1 MIGNYSITRIIV
13 TAAIWQTLGLVYYF
27 NRQLNVSFSNI
38 IIKDDLIMSAPP
50 NALPPKLY
58 SQNSKTSRL
67 QGQPSV
73 SKKDEYIDYKLVTT
87 KNDVEKNIDT
97 KISAMKNE
105 LKDKMIT
112 EMENMIE
119 NKTSDLKQSSVNIVR
134 KSLRERVMT
143 TTANTTSTKESPSSS
158 SFSEPLPLSVENS
171 CFAYNSDK
179 WLNRKIESNN
189 DDGFTPELVETLLEG
204 PSHFQ
209 KLPSLFDQTICHE
222 DSPLRSFPQTKEQ
235 RQQQQQNQQ
244 GRGIINEDGIDLA
257 SVEDWYQRFL
267 YLALHWK
274 FHRHALPEYQARK
287 TCEEKDAKD
296 GTNNLQSFMKE
307 HKIGLMDYEC
317 RDAKFVVAS
326 VGSIGFGAYLNTQAS
341 LTILLALRTN
351 RIPILSSQTLFP
363 WQKQKARGDPW
374 LLAPTNCSRKDM
386 QCYFL
391 PLSPCTVTEEDLLNA
406 PIYGVDRAEQ
416 RYLIKNVTVPPELEN
431 ERIVVLNS
439 GLAGKT
445 MDTSDM
451 RNIAF
456 DTINELLEEWKK
468 HHGQESHEADWKALT
483 LAHQWIS
490 EKGGIDPH
498 GLLRQ
503 VYVYMLRPNPHY
515 KALLREQM
523 SLILPPDINP
533 SETIGIAIRGS
544 DKCISESMCL
554 PFDRYMDLVTDIAHP
569 TLSLLDS
576 SSDPTSTMTTTI
588 QNHLLEQKSS
598 SFQRPKLIMTTEDP
612 SIFNASLA
620 YQRNESFPFQFL
632 VNNND
637 NMQGSGY
644 PSHFSSSEGEKTIV
658 SSLTAL
664 QFHFNAGRVYLNCCS
679 NFHLVLKHLLHA
691 QCGARRH
698 GHDFVFNDKNNI
710 SEAMVSYKNT
720 FVLPASSS
728 LTFTASNTTT
738 STSTSTISHDYQEH
752 DYDHH
757 HRRRLSPPIT
767 QCLSEDSVP
776 RRYRIC
782 CAWTSKKDGECKK
795 LWQEYSERK
804 EVSYSSF

>member
-1 MIGNYSITRIIV
+1 V
-13 TAAIWQTLGLVYYF
+13 TAAIWQTLGLVYYCT
-27 NRQLNVSFSNI
+27 RQLNVSFSNI
-38 IIKDDLIMSAPP
+38 IIQDDIIMFAPP
-50 NALPPKLY
+50 QK
-58 SQNSKTSRL
+58 SKASR
-67 QGQPSV
+67 QQPQPV
-73 SKKDEYIDYKLVTT
+73 VEIIMNTTTMNTTSKKEEYIDSELLVTT
-87 KNDVEKNIDT
+87 KNYMEKNIDI
-97 KISAMKNE
+97 KISAMKKE
-105 LKDKMIT
+105 LKDEMIL
-112 EMENMIE
+112 EMEKIIE
-119 NKTSDLKQSSVNIVR
+119 NNISELQSSTNTVR
-134 KSLRERVMT
+134 KSLRETVMT
-143 TTANTTSTKESPSSS
+143 TPANTTSTRESPSSS
-158 SFSEPLPLSVENS
+158 FSELLPLSVRNS
-171 CFAYNSDK
+171 CFAYNSNK
-179 WLNRKIESNN
+179 WLNGKIESNN
-189 DDGFTPELVETLLEG
+189 DDGFTPELLETLVLG

-222 DSPLRSFPQTKEQ
+222 DSPLRNFPQTKEQ

-244 GRGIINEDGIDLA
+244 GRGILNEDGIDLA

-287 TCEEKDAKD
+287 TCEETDDKD
-296 GTNNLQSFMKE
+296 GTNTLQSYMKE
-307 HKIGLMDYEC
+307 HQIGLMDYEC
-317 RDAKFVVAS
+317 KDAKFVVAP
-326 VGSIGFGAYLNTQAS
+326 VGSVGFGAYLNTQAS

-351 RIPILSSQTLFP
+351 RIPILSSQSLFP
-363 WQKQKARGDPW
+363 WQKQKKAGDPW
-374 LLAPTNCSRKDM
+374 LLAPANCPRKDM

-406 PIYGVDRAEQ
+406 PIYGVDKAEQ
-416 RYLIKNVTVPPELEN
+416 KYLRTNVAVPPELEN

-468 HHGQESHEADWKALT
+468 HHEQESHKNQNYSWSDEEDWKALT

-523 SLILPPDINP
+523 SFILPPDINP
-533 SETIGIAIRGS
+533 SKTIGIAIRGS
-544 DKCISESMCL
+544 DKCISESVCL
-554 PFDRYMDLVTDIAHP
+554 PFDKYMDLVTDIAHP

-588 QNHLLEQKSS
+588 QKHQLEQKIS

-612 SIFNASLA
+612 SIFNASLS
-620 YQRNESFPFQFL
+620 YQHNESFPFQFL

-644 PSHFSSSEGEKTIV
+644 PSYFSPGEGEKTIV

-679 NFHLVLKHLLHA
+679 NFHLVLKYLLHA

-710 SEAMVSYKNT
+710 REAMVSFTDT
-720 FVLPASSS
+720 FILPSSSSSSSS
-728 LTFTASNTTT
+728 LTLTASN
-738 STSTSTISHDYQEH
+738 TSTISHDYH
-752 DYDHH
+752 RHR
-757 HRRRLSPPIT
+757 RRRLSPPVS
-767 QCLSEDSVP
+767 QCLTEDSVP
-776 RRYRIC
+776 RQYRIC
-782 CAWTSKKDGECKK
+782 CSWTSKMDGECKNI
-795 LWQEYSERK
+795 WEEYREGK
-804 EVSYSSF
+804 EVS

>member
-1 MIGNYSITRIIV
+1 MIGNYSIPRIIV
-13 TAAIWQTLGLVYYF
+13 TVAISQTLGLIYYF
-27 NRQLNVSFSNI
+27 NRQRNVSFSSI
-38 IIKDDLIMSAPP
+38 MIKDDIIMFAPT
-50 NALPPKLY
+50 NTLPPKLD

-67 QGQPSV
+67 LVQPSV
-73 SKKDEYIDYKLVTT
+73 WSKKDEYIDSNLVTR

-97 KISAMKNE
+97 KISTMKNE
-105 LKDKMIT
+105 LKDETIP
-112 EMENMIE
+112 EMEKMIE
-119 NKTSDLKQSSVNIVR
+119 NKTSELKQSSTNIVR
-134 KSLRERVMT
+134 KSLRETVMT

-158 SFSEPLPLSVENS
+158 SSFSELLPLSVENS

-179 WLNRKIESNN
+179 WLNTKIESNN
-189 DDGFTPELVETLLEG
+189 DDGFTPELVEILLDG

-235 RQQQQQNQQ
+235 RQQQQNQQ
-244 GRGIINEDGIDLA
+244 GRGILNEDGIDLA

-296 GTNNLQSFMKE
+296 GNNNLQSFMKE

-317 RDAKFVVAS
+317 RDAKFVVAP
-326 VGSIGFGAYLNTQAS
+326 VGSIGLGAFLNTQAS

-351 RIPILSSQTLFP
+351 RIPILSSRSFFP
-363 WQKQKARGDPW
+363 WQKEKARGDPW

-416 RYLIKNVTVPPELEN
+416 RYLVKNVTVPPELEN

-445 MDTSDM
+445 VDTSDM
-451 RNIAF
+451 RSIAF

-468 HHGQESHEADWKALT
+468 YHEQESHEEDWKALT
-483 LAHQWIS
+483 LAHQWVS

-503 VYVYMLRPNPHY
+503 VYVYILRPNPYY

-523 SLILPPDINP
+523 SFILPPDINP

-576 SSDPTSTMTTTI
+576 FSDPISTMTTTI
-588 QNHLLEQKSS
+588 QNHQLEQKSS
-598 SFQRPKLIMTTEDP
+598 PFQRPKLIMTTEDP

-644 PSHFSSSEGEKTIV
+644 PSHFSSGEGEKTIV

-698 GHDFVFNDKNNI
+698 GHDFVFNDKNSI
-710 SEAMVSYKNT
+710 SEAMVSYTNT
-720 FVLPASSS
+720 FVLPPSSS
-728 LTFTASNTTT
+728 STLTASNTT
-738 STSTSTISHDYQEH
+738 TSTSTISHDYQEH
-752 DYDHH
+752 DYDHY
-757 HRRRLSPPIT
+757 RRRLLSPPIT
-767 QCLSEDSVP
+767 QCLTEESVP

-782 CAWTSKKDGECKK
+782 CNWTSKKDSECKK
-795 LWQEYSERK
+795 LRQEYREEYRERK
-804 EVSYSSF
+804 EVS